1 MYYPNFKHVVILT
14 GASISANANP
24 LNLKEH
30 KTYPPNGLAN
40 QTKLSAFVD
49 AAQDLHAFYNQCRL
63 DLKQIPFTKVHKHIQ
78 HMQKELHGSPT
89 KLTIAT
95 LNDDDLH
102 EKADINNVLHIYGEL
117 NKSLC
122 AHCKFRE
129 ECQSPLVIETTCPKC
144 NKHNAMFPDLVWK
157 GASPYHIDAIQSA
170 LSECDLFISI
180 GTISNTFPTDHFLK
194 IATEAKAHLVE
205 LNISPSHNASS
216 FNDARYGELDKVVP
230 FWIDNFLYDSFS

>member
-1 MYYPNFKHVVILT
+1 MYYPNFNHVVILT

-30 KTYPPNGLAN
+30 KTNSLSRSAN
-40 QTKLSAFVD
+40 QTEISAFLD
-49 AAQDLHAFYNQCRL
+49 TAEDLRAFYDQSRL
-63 DLKQIPFTKVHKHIQ
+63 DLKQIPYTKAHTHIK

-102 EKADINNVLHIYGEL
+102 EKAEINNVLHIYGEL
-117 NKSLC
+117 NKSIC
-122 AHCKFRE
+122 RFCKFRE
-129 ECQSPLVIETTCPKC
+129 EYKHQLAIQTSCPKC
-144 NKHNAMFPDLVWK
+144 SKNNAILPDLIWK
-157 GASPYHIDAIQSA
+157 GETPYHIDTVQIA

-180 GTISNTFPTDHFLK
+180 GTTSDTYPADHFLK
-194 IATEAKAHLVE
+194 LASEAKAHLVE
-205 LNISPSHNASS
+205 LNTIPSRNAAS
-216 FNDARYGELDKVVP
+216 FNDARYGDLDKVVP